1 MGWSFHECLNETL
14 AGKPD
19 VAFREGMS
27 VDYLV
32 QSPEVDC
39 SGFIV
44 EVLHVHIQEYP
55 LKESV
60 VQQR

>member
-1 MGWSFHECLNETL
+1 MGRPFHECLYETL
-14 AGKPD
+14 AEKPD
-19 VAFREGMS
+19 VEGHAS
-27 VDYLV
+27 VTVDYLV

-39 SGFIV
+39 SCVII
-44 EVLHVHIQEYP
+44 EVFHVHIQEYP